1 MKGWTNLFSIT
12 LFAGTYPEMN
22 DNRYGKKKIKNPANQ
37 DFEMAFS
44 TSSHIIGLVYKQNTI
59 KLFFFFKFYV
69 ELIINHE

>member
-22 DNRYGKKKIKNPANQ
+22 DKKKPANQ

-44 TSSHIIGLVYKQNTI
+44 TSSHIIGLVYKQHTI